1 MSGGEPTFE
10 TIELERADGIAT
22 VYLNRPDQLN
32 ALNVQMIRDLIAV
45 VDITDADDDV
55 RAVIFTGRGRAFCA
69 GADLSEG
76 ADIFTREKQEFE
88 MPRNADGGG
97 MVTRRFFDSAKPLI
111 AAINGPAVG
120 IGITL
125 TLPMDIR
132 LAVDSAKIGFLF
144 ARRGLVPEASS
155 SFFLPRIVG
164 IQRAAEWSYTGR
176 MIAPEE
182 ALEAGLVRSLHP
194 AEELLPAAREL
205 AGEMAGSSAV
215 AVAITRR
222 MMWRMLAG
230 GDPAA
235 AHDLD
240 SEALHFLG
248 TSDDVREGVT
258 AFLEKRE
265 ANFPLRVSSDMPEFY
280 ARWREDGRGFDLA
293 FLDLWE

>member
-1 MSGGEPTFE
+1 MSGGEPSFE
-10 TIELERADGIAT
+10 TITLERADGVAT
-22 VYLNRPDQLN
+22 VSLNRPDKLN
-32 ALNVQMIRDLIAV
+32 ALNLQMIRELIAV
-45 VDITDADDDV
+45 IDVTDADDDV
-55 RAVIFTGRGRAFCA
+55 RAVIFTGNGRAFCA

-76 ADIFTREKQEFE
+76 ADIFSREGQEFE
-88 MPRNADGGG
+88 MPRHADGGG

-132 LAVDSAKIGFLF
+132 LAAEDSKMGFLF

-155 SFFLPRIVG
+155 TFFLPRLVG
-164 IQRAAEWSYTGR
+164 IQRAAEWVYTGR
-176 MIAPEE
+176 MIPAQE
-182 ALEAGLVRSLHP
+182 ALETGLVRSLHP
-194 AEELLPAAREL
+194 AGELLPAAREL
-205 AGEMAGSSAV
+205 AAEMAGSSAV
-215 AVAITRR
+215 AVAMARR

-248 TSDDVREGVT
+248 PGADVREGVT

-265 ANFPLRVSSDMPEFY
+265 ADFPMRVSTDMPEFY
-280 ARWREDGRGFDLA
+280 ARWREDGRGFDPA
-293 FLDLWE
+293 FLELGE

>member
-1 MSGGEPTFE
+1 MSATTPSFE
-10 TIELERADGIAT
+10 TIQLERADGIAT
-22 VYLNRPDQLN
+22 VSLDRPDKLN
-32 ALNVQMIRDLIAV
+32 ALNVQMIRELIAAI
-45 VDITDADDDV
+45 DITDADDDV
-55 RAVIFTGRGRAFCA
+55 RAVIFTGNGRAFCA

-76 ADIFTREKQEFE
+76 ADIFTREKQPFE

-97 MVTRRFFDSAKPLI
+97 MVTRRFYDSAKPLI

-132 LAVDSAKIGFLF
+132 LAADSAKIGFLF

-155 SFFLPRIVG
+155 SFFLPRLVG
-164 IQRAAEWSYTGR
+164 IQRAAEWAYTGR
-176 MIAPEE
+176 MIPAQE

-215 AVAITRR
+215 AVAMTRR

-248 TSDDVREGVT
+248 ASDDVREGVT
-258 AFLEKRE
+258 AFLEKRD
-265 ANFPLRVSSDMPEFY
+265 ADFPLRVSSDMPEFF
-280 ARWREDGRGFDLA
+280 ARWREDGRGFDPA
-293 FLDLWE
+293 FTELDE